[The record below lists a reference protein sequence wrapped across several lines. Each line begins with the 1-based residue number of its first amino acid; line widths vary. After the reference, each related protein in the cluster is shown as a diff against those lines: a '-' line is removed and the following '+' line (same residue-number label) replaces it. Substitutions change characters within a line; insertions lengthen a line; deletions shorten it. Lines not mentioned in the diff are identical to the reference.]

1 MEKTNT
7 AVGKTEG
14 LKLLI
19 TVVNRVKSEYY
30 ADVIRKF
37 GVNMQLFASAKGTA
51 KPEMLAFLDLQDD
64 RKSVIISVIRAD
76 AADKALNELQ
86 TKFDTVKN
94 GKGIA
99 FTVPL
104 SSVIGVTVYRFLANQ
119 KDSGRLL

>member
-1 MEKTNT
+1 MEKTKT
-7 AVGKTEG
+7 AVGSSEG
-14 LKLLI
+14 LKILI

-30 ADVIRKF
+30 ADVIRRF
-37 GVNMQLFASAKGTA
+37 GVNMQLFAAAIGTA
-51 KPEMLAFLDLQDD
+51 KPEMLDFLDIQDD

-76 AADKALNELQ
+76 SADKALHELQ